1 MNVPELI
8 TDAYLKRWKKN
19 SLFSALLW
27 AVMGI
32 ILMISQDRVG
42 IYTCYILGIIL
53 LIQGIPHLFL
63 FIAEDEKH
71 IFSISSL
78 INGILISFIGIWAL
92 TLPEK
97 AMLQIPNMIAFVT
110 LLHGF
115 KDLELS
121 KRIRALDHQTG
132 LFAFL
137 ISIFTILCSAVILIL
152 PLDET
157 KIVVIASGI
166 LLMIDGIGDFW
177 MWCILTDRSNEQRG
191 I

>member
-1 MNVPELI
+1 MKVPQLI
-8 TDAYLKRWKKN
+8 TDTYLKRWKKN

-32 ILMISQDRVG
+32 ILIFTQDHIS
-42 IYTCYILGIIL
+42 IYTCYILGTVL

-63 FIAEDEKH
+63 FIAEEEKH

-78 INGILISFIGIWAL
+78 VNGILISFVGIWSL
-92 TLPEK
+92 TLSEK
-97 AMLQIPNMIAFVT
+97 AMYHIPNIIAFVT

-121 KRIRALDHQTG
+121 KRIRVLDTKMGLLAL
-132 LFAFL
+132 L
-137 ISIFTILCSAVILIL
+137 ISIFTIFCSALILAL

-157 KIVVIASGI
+157 KIVVIASG
-166 LLMIDGIGDFW
+166 LLLIMDGIGDFW